1 MGLSTQDTVFVMIMY
16 VLSACGFVL
25 NSLLLFLIIFKSPLH
40 LTPYKIFLADTAIT
54 QLLASIVYMLLSPRI
69 LSTGFNIIV
78 IYLGPS
84 QYLGQVTCY
93 MLYTTMLHLSINAFM
108 SWLVSM
114 IYRYMSVKLIEV
126 GPGSVFLMCAAA
138 YVIPISMV
146 ATSVNL
152 QTSNNAT
159 EADVLTHHVIP
170 EMTSYRMVITADV
183 RQAGILYS
191 ILCCSAL
198 VIPIYITILVCRRK
212 IYTQLQS
219 VSHSPQT
226 KLNVQ
231 RLVKAL
237 TMQSLIPVVAIFPPV
252 TAYLLLQFDLI
263 GVSIP
268 SYLIAPCASIGPLL
282 DPVITTYY
290 VYPYRMFVERHVLRW
305 KEESAKVQQRTS
317 NAA

>member
-1 MGLSTQDTVFVMIMY
+1 MMGLSTQDTVFVMIMY

-25 NSLLLFLIIFKSPLH
+25 NSMLLFLIIFKSPLH

-93 MLYTTMLHLSINAFM
+93 MLYTTMRESNCELAPAERKSDT
-108 SWLVSM
+108 
-114 IYRYMSVKLIEV
+114 
-126 GPGSVFLMCAAA
+126 FLYSAPF
-138 YVIPISMV
+138 YKRIHVV

-183 RQAGILYS
+183 RQ
-191 ILCCSAL
+191 
-198 VIPIYITILVCRRK
+198 
-212 IYTQLQS
+212 
-219 VSHSPQT
+219 
-226 KLNVQ
+226 
-231 RLVKAL
+231 AL

-290 VYPYRMFVERHVLRW
+290 VYPYRMFVERHVFRW
-305 KEESAKVQQRTS
+305 KEKESAKVQHRTT